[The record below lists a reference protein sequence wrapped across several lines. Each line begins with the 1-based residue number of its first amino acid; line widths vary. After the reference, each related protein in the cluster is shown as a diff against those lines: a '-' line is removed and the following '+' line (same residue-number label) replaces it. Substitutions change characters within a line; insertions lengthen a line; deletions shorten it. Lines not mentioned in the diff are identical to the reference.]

1 DLSSNAAAAFID
13 RSRGLWNFRFNR
25 RHCRHPCRKAN
36 AMKKTLMALA
46 AVATLAAST
55 ASPALA
61 WHRGWGPGL
70 AAGVL
75 GGAIIGGAIASSPY
89 YYGPGYY
96 YGYGPAYYPG
106 YYAPYGG
113 P

>member
-1 DLSSNAAAAFID
+1 
-13 RSRGLWNFRFNR
+13 
-25 RHCRHPCRKAN
+25 
-36 AMKKTLMALA
+36 MKKTLMALA

-75 GGAIIGGAIASSPY
+75 GGAIIGGAIASRPY

-113 P
+113 PVGPCYWRRERFWNGYAWHVRHVRICG